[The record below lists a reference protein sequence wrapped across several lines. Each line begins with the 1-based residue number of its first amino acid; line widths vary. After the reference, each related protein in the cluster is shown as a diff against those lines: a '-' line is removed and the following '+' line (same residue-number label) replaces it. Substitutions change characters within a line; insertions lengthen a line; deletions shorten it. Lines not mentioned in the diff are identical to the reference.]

1 MKKIEKLF
9 LPFIV
14 LLVSVTSL
22 SLAEVKV
29 APYYSLQ
36 FTEGAFVPNIG
47 EWNFSINLL
56 SDLGVIVK
64 PQDSKHSFVGF
75 YELKYLGPGLRS
87 QEGEKFTDRAMD
99 HMLVLRHTFNI
110 SEDYFLKSQ
119 IDYMKEYKRTGTN
132 EVWGTGLYDLE
143 RTGGLISFGRRFSDI
158 LSVAITEQY
167 HFMDFPNY
175 TDLFAEFQAGGAN
188 LESSTG
194 KQNHKLYQT
203 GLTVDY
209 YANRFSF
216 DITSQNYIK
225 QKVAVESVQPDGT
238 YYSSDLQKDTILTF
252 ADGYKQKLFEEKVAI
267 EPTIAYKI
275 KGSNQ
280 NFLFF
285 KTVGST
291 ETPTYFEDYYSYNGL
306 NFSIPVAF
314 MIGEQWEVSANP
326 QFDIKTYAKRPPRNG
341 DGDYDIGQKQK
352 NNMFILSSGFTFKP
366 NVVTRTTLFYVFQV
380 QSSNVK
386 FEKYLPYNYSAN
398 FFGIKFEYSY

>member
-1 MKKIEKLF
+1 MKKFKRLF
-9 LPFIV
+9 SAISVLFIFGTT
-14 LLVSVTSL
+14 LL
-22 SLAEVKV
+22 LAEIKV

-36 FTEGAFVPNIG
+36 FIEGAFIPNIG

-64 PQDSKHSFVGF
+64 PQGSKHSFVGF
-75 YELKYLGPGLRS
+75 YELKYMGPGLRS

-167 HFMDFPNY
+167 HFIDFPNY

-194 KQNHKLYQT
+194 KQNNKLYQT

-225 QKVAVESVQPDGT
+225 QKVTVEPVQLDGT
-238 YYSSDLQKDTILTF
+238 YYSSALQKDTIITF

-267 EPTIAYKI
+267 
-275 KGSNQ
+275 
-280 NFLFF
+280 
-285 KTVGST
+285 
-291 ETPTYFEDYYSYNGL
+291 
-306 NFSIPVAF
+306 
-314 MIGEQWEVSANP
+314 
-326 QFDIKTYAKRPPRNG
+326 
-341 DGDYDIGQKQK
+341 
-352 NNMFILSSGFTFKP
+352 
-366 NVVTRTTLFYVFQV
+366 
-380 QSSNVK
+380 
-386 FEKYLPYNYSAN
+386 
-398 FFGIKFEYSY
+398 